1 MKSKRFRDE
10 ERQALQYPVK
20 KSLEERARERVDE
33 LGFTETQKEFIFADW
48 PEGDE
53 HFIWLLTA
61 TRDEIESWVEAGEW
75 GIIRKEE

>member
-48 PEGDE
+48 PEGIE
-53 HFIWLLTA
+53 HYSWLLTA
-61 TRDEIESWVEAGEW
+61 TRDEIVAWGEAGEW
-75 GIIRKEE
+75 GREEKE